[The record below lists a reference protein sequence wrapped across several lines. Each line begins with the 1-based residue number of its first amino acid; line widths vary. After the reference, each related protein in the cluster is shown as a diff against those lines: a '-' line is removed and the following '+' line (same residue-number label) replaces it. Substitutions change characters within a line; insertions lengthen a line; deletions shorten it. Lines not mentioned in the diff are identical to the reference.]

1 MIISKGCLAV
11 TVVKFWLS
19 SWVLYELDSGRRRLG
34 GRRDRKRRS
43 VARARAGGQVPQ
55 GSVVAAIKADRLL
68 R

>member
-19 SWVLYELDSGRRRLG
+19 SWVLYGLASGRRGPG
-34 GRRDRKRRS
+34 GRRNRERRS
-43 VARARAGGQVPQ
+43 VACARSGVQDPQ